1 MLIFKDLPDCEKIA
15 LQMNHIIIFKD
26 MGKKE
31 TTQVTL
37 KELLFEKKGLH
48 KHCTVVS
55 KFVFHKG
62 LDYES

>member
-15 LQMNHIIIFKD
+15 LPMNHIILFKD

-37 KELLFEKKGLH
+37 KKKKNADL
-48 KHCTVVS
+48 TR
-55 KFVFHKG
+55 
-62 LDYES
+62 